1 MHNHKACQK
10 NTGLYA
16 PVSSEERPRRLV
28 DCAAALQRI
37 GKGKT
42 PPFTFGNARINTRKR
57 AVCRVSNQQNSG
69 VVPVLRRTLACLS
82 RRTST
87 PNSSSPVAGGKRLR
101 ILDRVQE
108 LPFPLPAYKTVARDS
123 LENETCHVDIMW
135 WKTLWKNRNKYT
147 SLYIWAST
155 LYMISC
161 FVFSCMHSESTLSCS
176 FQDQY
181 GVSARNNYY
190 RLTTYIVYALNDIRT
205 SWLVNQLIHN

>member
-1 MHNHKACQK
+1 MSE

-28 DCAAALQRI
+28 GCAAALQRI

-108 LPFPLPAYKTVARDS
+108 LPFPLPSYKTVARDS
-123 LENETCHVDIMW
+123 LENETCHVVKDFV
-135 WKTLWKNRNKYT
+135 KEKN
-147 SLYIWAST
+147 I
-155 LYMISC
+155 
-161 FVFSCMHSESTLSCS
+161 
-176 FQDQY
+176 
-181 GVSARNNYY
+181 Y
-190 RLTTYIVYALNDIRT
+190 RLVYMSKYMVHDIVFCLFVYAFRIYLIELFILKSGSVRRIGKEQLLQIYHIHYVCT
-205 SWLVNQLIHN
+205 S